1 MPTTIT
7 SAGITF
13 NDATSLTSGVVGT
26 ANLANNSVTA
36 AKLGSTER
44 LQLCKAWVNF
54 NGTRATST
62 LVNLSSGDVITA
74 TSGGNT
80 VSWFSS
86 GAGWV
91 AGWVGEII
99 QFSTIS
105 GSSSGTLGGVTAAN
119 LRLQVTAITNTNNA
133 TLTLV
138 SGAFS
143 STQSITGNG
152 TSSVATYFNSG
163 IRSSYNVSSISK
175 NGTGDY
181 TVNLVAGA
189 VADASYSIALSR
201 SYQNGSTGGTI
212 GESTSATRT
221 ATTVRVYTFTV
232 GGSAQDDPLI
242 SLQIFGN

>member
-1 MPTTIT
+1 MPTTLT
-7 SAGITF
+7 SSGITF
-13 NDATSLTSGVVGT
+13 NDATSQTTSALAAGAIGT
-26 ANLANNSVTA
+26 AQIAANSVTA
-36 AKLGSTER
+36 AKLGTTER
-44 LQLCKAWVNF
+44 LQIAKAWVNF
-54 NGTRATST
+54 NGT
-62 LVNLSSGDVITA
+62 
-74 TSGGNT
+74 
-80 VSWFSS
+80 
-86 GAGWV
+86 
-91 AGWVGEII
+91 
-99 QFSTIS
+99 
-105 GSSSGTLGGVTAAN
+105 GTPA
-119 LRLQVTAITNTNNA
+119 
-133 TLTLV
+133 
-138 SGAFS
+138 
-143 STQSITGNG
+143 
-152 TSSVATYFNSG
+152 